1 MISDK
6 STTLGPEQGN
16 DHPDEAILTQLILKE
31 LKSRFFIYFLEMNF
45 TILRYKHYFCR
56 VLQKRMLMAYIY

>member
-1 MISDK
+1 
-6 STTLGPEQGN
+6 
-16 DHPDEAILTQLILKE
+16 LKE

-45 TILRYKHYFCR
+45 TILRYKHNFCR